1 MRTELR
7 YAIRSVF
14 RDRGFAATIVLSLAL
29 GIGANTAIFSLI
41 DGILLR
47 APAYREPER
56 LVSLAHVIP
65 KFAKQY
71 PLIPTNIGIFVAWR
85 KQLTSIESIGI
96 TQEERYNF
104 TGSGQPE

>member
-47 APAYREPER
+47 APAYREPAR
-56 LVSLAHVIP
+56 LVSVGQTIP
-65 KFAKQY
+65 KFAKSY
-71 PLIPTNIGIFVAWR
+71 PLIPVNIAIYAELRKKMTTIEGIGIARETLFN
-85 KQLTSIESIGI
+85 
-96 TQEERYNF
+96 Y
-104 TGSGQPE
+104 TGAGQPE